1 MPPERPAPQP
11 PPAPLPALEW
21 LAPLLLAVLVLGG
34 WLLWQRYGLS
44 ISLLLNEAWLLIC
57 G

>member
-1 MPPERPAPQP
+1 MLPERPEGHQ

-21 LAPLLLAVLVLGG
+21 LAPLLLVVLGLGG
-34 WLLWQRYGLS
+34 WLLWQHYGLS
-44 ISLLLNEAWLLIC
+44 VSMLLNEAWLLIC